1 MAFTR
6 ADMLATAE
14 RSPAA
19 AAARDRSAWVGL
31 FTSGGRVEDPVGST
45 PHTGRSA
52 IGRFYDTFIGPRD
65 MRFHPDVD
73 IVVGPTVVRDGELEV
88 TMASALTLR
97 VPVYLRYDLQ
107 DDRSGLKI
115 AALSAFWELPT
126 MVRQF
131 LRGGIRAV
139 PVGLQLSKLL
149 LSNQGLV
156 GTLGFLSGFRG
167 IGTGAKGVVARFL
180 DAACAGDE
188 VGMRRRLV
196 GRVRISSGDDL
207 QLSAADLL
215 RHLSGARWRKLIG
228 AGHAVVAATER
239 AGQRSVIFAD
249 VGSDPVAI
257 TRIRVFSEAGS
268 VVSRVARSDRPCG

>member
-19 AAARDRSAWVGL
+19 AGARDRTAWVGL
-31 FTSGGRVEDPVGST
+31 FATTGRVEDPVGST
-45 PHTGRSA
+45 PHRGVAA

-65 MRFHPDVD
+65 VRFHPDVD

-88 TMASALTLR
+88 TMASTLTLR
-97 VPVYLRYDLQ
+97 VPVYIRYDLQ
-107 DDRSGLKI
+107 DDAGELKI

-126 MVRQF
+126 MVGQF

-149 LSNQGLV
+149 LTNQGLV
-156 GTLGFLSGFRG
+156 GTLGFLGGFRG
-167 IGTGAKGVVARFL
+167 IGSGAKGAVERFL

-188 VGMRRRLV
+188 VGMRRRLA
-196 GRVRISSGDDL
+196 GRVRISSGDDVPMT
-207 QLSAADLL
+207 AADLL
-215 RHLSGARWRKLIG
+215 KHLSGARWRKLIG
-228 AGHAVVAATER
+228 SGYAVVAAIER
-239 AGQRSVIFAD
+239 AGQRSVIFTD
-249 VGSDPVAI
+249 LGSEPVAI
-257 TRIRVFSEAGS
+257 TTIRVFSEAG
-268 VVSRVARSDRPCG
+268 